1 MIIENNTIVYFTGT
15 GNSLKLAKD
24 IVSEMEDFKLCKVSQ
39 FINEKEVEVKSKFL
53 GIVFPVYY
61 ARMPLIMEQFVRKLN
76 ISRDT
81 YVFVAANYAGAPAQA
96 LIKSDNILQDR
107 KSKLSSGFLFRMPGN
122 NIFAFNTKPKEKQS
136 KIFEREEKKVKKVC
150 ELIRK
155 REELKPETSKL
166 VFDIVIDKMFIK
178 TTDKIVG
185 NLHMRDEK
193 FWVNEKCNG
202 CKLCENIC
210 PVSNIEF
217 NLNKPTWKHKCQ
229 QCAACIQWCP
239 KQAIQWG
246 DKTLKRSRY
255 RNPSVKIS
263 ELINAQ
269 EAALW

>member
-15 GNSLKLAKD
+15 GNSLKVAKD
-24 IVSEMEDFKLCKVSQ
+24 IVSRMEDFQLCKVSQ
-39 FINEKEVEVKSKFL
+39 FRNEKEMEIKSKFL

-61 ARMPLIMEQFVRKLN
+61 SRMPLIMDEFVRKLN

-81 YVFVAANYAGAPAQA
+81 YVFAAATYAGAPAQA
-96 LIKSDNILQDR
+96 LVKLDAIL
-107 KSKLSSGFLFRMPGN
+107 KYKESKLSSGFLFRMPSS
-122 NIFAFNTKPKEKQS
+122 NIFSFNTKVKEKQN
-136 KIFEREEKKVKKVC
+136 KIFGREEKKVKKVC

-178 TTDKIVG
+178 TTDKIMD

-202 CKLCENIC
+202 CGLCEKIC

-217 NLNKPTWKHKCQ
+217 DLNKPTWKHKCE
-229 QCAACIQWCP
+229 QCAACIEWCP

-246 DKTLKRSRY
+246 NKTLKRSRY
-255 RNPSVKIS
+255 RNPNVKIS
-263 ELINAQ
+263 ELIDD
-269 EAALW
+269 